1 MKKINIPTS
10 FGHPTVKV
18 SINSKDYQL
27 ETGKDIEVE
36 DFIADFIE
44 DAIKSQEPEMA
55 PSTPSGGKFVVYIM
69 EDDNGNL
76 VFDKTFEE
84 IDAAM
89 ETQTVVLDFFGVE
102 LRHEGGVQGRNHH
115 FAGVDFVGLP
125 VIVCYRVKIT
135 HLGAVEVS
143 EEGYDLSSLKM

>member
-1 MKKINIPTS
+1 MEPITRKEKFLAKAGGQN
-10 FGHPTVKV
+10 
-18 SINSKDYQL
+18 
-27 ETGKDIEVE
+27 VE
-36 DFIADFIE
+36 LPNPVTREEMFLA
-44 DAIKSQEPEMA
+44 AIG
-55 PSTPSGGKFVVYIM
+55 GGKFVVYIM

-102 LRHEGGVQGRNHH
+102 LRQDGGVQGRNYH
-115 FAGVDFVGLP
+115 FAGADFAGLP

-135 HLGAVEVS
+135 NDGAVEVS